1 MRVRNLIAVLDEL
14 ITANHWVCPARVAPE
29 IAPDHALKRAM
40 ICNDGKDLA
49 IHLSEIDALG
59 CMVHEIEIY
68 KDAVHY
74 YVVKPTVRNGQI
86 GLPNT
91 LVAEEF
97 RATTRP
103 EFDRLLNMVR
113 GLNLHQEEM
122 SAAPGEVEHSGNRNH
137 YFTSD
142 KNDVQRVK
150 DIVQQITMLNWFELP
165 SGAQRCSALGGSATL
180 LLHYDYGP
188 PASKQD

>member
-1 MRVRNLIAVLDEL
+1 
-14 ITANHWVCPARVAPE
+14 VAPE

-49 IHLSEIDALG
+49 IGLGEIDALG

-74 YVVKPTVRNGQI
+74 YVVKPTVRNEQI
-86 GLPNT
+86 GLPFT

-97 RATTRP
+97 RAITGP
-103 EFDRLLNMVR
+103 EFERLLNMVR
-113 GLNLHQEEM
+113 GLNLHQEDILEM
-122 SAAPGEVEHSGNRNH
+122 SVAPAEVDHSGNRNH

-142 KNDVQRVK
+142 KTDVQRVK
-150 DIVQQITMLNWFELP
+150 DVVQQITMLNWVELP

-180 LLHYDYGP
+180 LLRYDYGP
-188 PASKQD
+188 PTSKQD